1 MGQGNIQAA
10 RKRLEANQN
19 ELHRRLISSEP
30 GVGYEEI
37 GLHHNFCSFKFERKN
52 KLKFFEFEIDH
63 FEGPRL
69 YNKDLELEIWMIYDV
84 K

>member
-1 MGQGNIQAA
+1 MRQEDIQAA

-37 GLHHNFCSFKFERKN
+37 SLHPDF
-52 KLKFFEFEIDH
+52 
-63 FEGPRL
+63 
-69 YNKDLELEIWMIYDV
+69 
-84 K
+84 